1 MAPTASECAIR
12 QYTRFRVRSQHVA
25 STIAAMDKVAELQRL
40 QGNLIRLGTVAQV
53 DLERAVCR
61 VQTGDILTNWLP
73 WLAPRAGATVDWS
86 APSPDEQVL
95 LLSPGGDTH
104 GAVVLRGIYSNAN
117 PAPAAEATRHLVKF
131 PDGAVLEYD
140 HAAHALSAALPAGA
154 TAQITADGGVTIN
167 GPVTINGDALVNG
180 DIGLSGTATADTDV
194 LAAGIS
200 LKSHTHSGVSSGSA
214 VSGPPR

>member
-1 MAPTASECAIR
+1 MQQLQCA
-12 QYTRFRVRSQHVA
+12 A
-25 STIAAMDKVAELQRL
+25 TIAGMDKVAELQRL

-53 DLERAVCR
+53 DLELALCR

-73 WLAPRAGATVDWS
+73 WLAPRAGTTIDWS
-86 APSPDEQVL
+86 APSPGEQVV

-104 GAVVLRGIYSNAN
+104 GALVLRGIYSNAH
-117 PAPAAEATRHLVKF
+117 PAPTAESGRHLVKF
-131 PDGAVLEYD
+131 PDGAVIEYD

-167 GPVTINGDALVNG
+167 GPVIINGDTQVNG
-180 DIGLSGTATADTDV
+180 DIGLTGTARADTDV

-200 LKSHTHSGVSSGSA
+200 LKSHTHGGVSSGSA